1 MRRILGQHCFRPQT
15 FPKCNYSGDFNGS
28 KIATD
33 LRRLLNLLGG
43 IVARRNDARR
53 EVIGRLIGDLGEIQ
67 ARLLHLVLDEPKPAM
82 ASSALASAVDGL
94 ESVLEHLRRAVAD
107 RG

>member
-1 MRRILGQHCFRPQT
+1 MT
-15 FPKCNYSGDFNGS
+15 S
-28 KIATD
+28 
-33 LRRLLNLLGG
+33 
-43 IVARRNDARR
+43 RNDARR

-82 ASSALASAVDGL
+82 ASSALASAVDDL